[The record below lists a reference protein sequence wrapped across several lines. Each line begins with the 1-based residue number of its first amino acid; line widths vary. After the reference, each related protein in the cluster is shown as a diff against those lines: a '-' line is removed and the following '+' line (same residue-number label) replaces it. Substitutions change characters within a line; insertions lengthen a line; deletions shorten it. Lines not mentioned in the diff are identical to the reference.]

1 MEAALETQVSP
12 RLAAREPL
20 PCRGLLLGR
29 LWPDRFRDD
38 LASLHLPARTLALL
52 SGEAEGWS
60 PIEAAAVKIA
70 HSLATV
76 LAGRL
81 RAGEAFVEAYRP
93 DVAGLTGLGPGLTPT
108 GDDLLV
114 GLAAM
119 ACRLAAAGLVE
130 RRAAAAYHAVLADV
144 PLVHTTP
151 AALALRANASKGLY
165 PSVLAA
171 FTEALGSA
179 EPPLPSLA
187 ERVRLLAAT
196 GAHSGADLL
205 AGALALALG
214 IAFPLEAG

>member
-29 LWPDRFRDD
+29 LWPDCFRDD

-114 GLAAM
+114 GLAA
-119 ACRLAAAGLVE
+119 
-130 RRAAAAYHAVLADV
+130 
-144 PLVHTTP
+144 
-151 AALALRANASKGLY
+151 
-165 PSVLAA
+165 
-171 FTEALGSA
+171 
-179 EPPLPSLA
+179 
-187 ERVRLLAAT
+187 T